1 MSLRKALE
9 FLKASGE
16 KHCYFQDG
24 KAFCHSEK
32 SYWEYPIKEVFT
44 GSCRINQF
52 LEILKHN
59 EEFEIIVLPTG
70 LQIKV
75 QNLFETETFELEK
88 APYQQIPIECN
99 FDINTLTEP
108 VLIEPAFFTA
118 LAQVLPFSEEN
129 GVKEMTNHIWFH
141 DGFCVG
147 TDTEMLCQAY
157 GTGTIQGL
165 LPTKALKKLV
175 KMKIKP
181 VFYSEKDRAFFFH
194 WDSGAFVRIVKS
206 KLQPKGNYKNLFQ
219 CESFESA
226 LRYRHFLTDQQEIKI
241 GDSIFETKLLK
252 KAFDV
257 AEYIGFYN
265 GNLEFNG
272 KGFRGILKGAQVEEI
287 Q

>member
-24 KAFCHSEK
+24 KAFVKASAG
-32 SYWEYPIKEVFT
+32 YWEYPIKEVFT
-44 GSCRINQF
+44 GSCRINSF
-52 LEILKHN
+52 LDILKHN
-59 EEFEIIVLPTG
+59 EEFEIIVLPDG

-75 QNLFETETFELEK
+75 QNLLETKTFELEK
-88 APYQQIPIECN
+88 APYQQIPMECN
-99 FDINTLTEP
+99 FDTN

-141 DGFCVG
+141 DSFCVG
-147 TDTEMLCQAY
+147 TDSKILSEAS
-157 GTGTIQGL
+157 GVGTIQGL

-181 VFYSEKDRAFFFH
+181 DYYSEKERSFFFH
-194 WDSGAFVRIVKS
+194 WDSGAFCRIVKS
-206 KLQPKGNYKNLFQ
+206 KLQPQENYKNLFQ
-219 CESFESA
+219 CETFESA
-226 LRYRHFLTDQQEIKI
+226 LRYRLFLTDQPEIKI
-241 GDSIFETKLLK
+241 GESTFETKLLK
-252 KAFDV
+252 KVFDV
-257 AEYIGFYN
+257 AEFIGFSN

-272 KGFRGILKGAQVEEI
+272 NGFRGILGGAQVEEMG
-287 Q
+287 